1 MSQQEERKCEMH
13 QYRVEAKHMGS
24 TLTEKNRGGP
34 GGHWVEHDPS
44 MWKRRPVVSQAALGV
59 LSPE

>member
-1 MSQQEERKCEMH
+1 MH

-24 TLTEKNRGGP
+24 TLTEKNQGGP